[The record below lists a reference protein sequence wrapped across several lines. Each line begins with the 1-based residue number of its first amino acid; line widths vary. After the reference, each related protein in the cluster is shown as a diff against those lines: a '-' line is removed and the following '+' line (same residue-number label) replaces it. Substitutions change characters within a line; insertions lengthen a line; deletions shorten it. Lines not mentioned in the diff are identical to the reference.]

1 MSQMA
6 TTSAYAGDELVT
18 GEGVSVELPVATVLS
33 RAVSAV
39 IDIAV
44 SIGTMIVVLI
54 AWAMVAPDVSE
65 AVVGT
70 LVLLSTVGA
79 LVLLPMTVETLSRGK
94 SLGKLIMGL
103 RTVRDDGGPITS
115 RHALARALV
124 GFVEFYVFSG
134 APALIAGVASSR
146 SKRLGD
152 MAAGTY
158 VVSERTRLVLPM
170 PPSMPPPLA
179 AWAGA
184 ADIASLPP
192 GLTVAIRQFLGRA
205 GGLDPAS
212 RAALGKHLLDSTL
225 THVSPPPPPGFHPEF
240 VLSAILADRRR
251 RDGDRLARED
261 ALRARVLPV
270 DEFAAPAPS
279 PWG

>member
-6 TTSAYAGDELVT
+6 PSSAYAADELVT

-33 RAVSAV
+33 RAVSCV

-44 SIGTMIVVLI
+44 SVFTLFVVLI
-54 AWAMVAPDVSE
+54 AWAWLAPNVSD
-65 AVVGT
+65 AVIST
-70 LVLLSTVGA
+70 LFLLTLVGA
-79 LVLLPMTVETLSRGK
+79 LVVLPMTVETLSRGK

-134 APALIAGVASSR
+134 APALIAGIASSR

-152 MAAGTY
+152 MTAGTY
-158 VVSERTRLVLPM
+158 VVSERTRLVLPA
-170 PPSMPPPLA
+170 PPVMPPPLA
-179 AWAGA
+179 AWAYA

-192 GLTVAIRQFLGRA
+192 TLTVAVRQFLGRA
-205 GGLDPAS
+205 GGLDPAA
-212 RAALGKHLLDSTL
+212 RAALGRHLLEATMAY
-225 THVSPPPPPGFHPEF
+225 VSPAPPTGFHPEF
-240 VLSAILADRRR
+240 ILSAILADRRR
-251 RDGDRLARED
+251 RDLDRLGRED
-261 ALRARVLPV
+261 ALRATVLPV
-270 DEFAAPAPS
+270 DEFAPPPL
-279 PWG
+279 PWR